1 MLCFARF
8 GTIYTILKNV
18 KNTHGGMLLLIKLS
32 FLHWCFSHFLNC
44 TNGIK
49 LGKPSQIFCQFAFQ
63 YAEMETIL
71 GDIDRA
77 RAIYELAINQSLLD
91 MPEVCKNNGPFLER
105 CSMGGYL

>member
-1 MLCFARF
+1 MFCAIWYHLYNLKKREKHPWRNATFNKVIIPPLVF
-8 GTIYTILKNV
+8 FTFFKLYEWYQIGQTVSDILS
-18 KNTHGGMLLLIKLS
+18 I
-32 FLHWCFSHFLNC
+32 C
-44 TNGIK
+44 
-49 LGKPSQIFCQFAFQ
+49 FQ